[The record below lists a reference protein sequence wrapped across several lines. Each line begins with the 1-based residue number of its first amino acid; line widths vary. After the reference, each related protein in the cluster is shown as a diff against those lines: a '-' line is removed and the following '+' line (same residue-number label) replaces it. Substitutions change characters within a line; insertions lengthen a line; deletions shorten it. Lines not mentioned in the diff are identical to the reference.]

1 MAEEGESY
9 STAPSQENLPE
20 TTIWSYD
27 FSSGIPSTWGN
38 TGFYNYAGTGTGT
51 IWSAPFEYRG
61 PTTTPSSNNGS
72 RGGYAGSQL
81 PILSTTQSNGFVI
94 FDSDYRNNGGLA
106 TDACQ
111 TSTCGLHYATL
122 TTPSINLSGHS
133 QVDLN
138 FAQYYRRFKGTNNDW
153 SNGPTYIDFSV
164 NNGLTWFGGLPI
176 NDHIGGNVSTSRSN
190 QVSIPIGAYVG
201 GYSNVRIRFRFEG
214 LFYFWMLDD
223 ISLTTT
229 PSQRISFFGK
239 EGGLNPEVLLSFT
252 QGQISNGG
260 YPVGQARPLAVDANV
275 WNSGSTT
282 LSNVRLVALVIRPNG
297 QKDSL
302 YSATVPT
309 LVPNDSVHLG
319 AVFPNWVP
327 TTGQIHK
334 VVFVARTNSAR
345 WTYPD
350 TLVIDNS
357 STNLASSFASRRPQK
372 FIGAAISTSYM
383 GDGAEV
389 WTGFYINHPDTVFN
403 IEVHL
408 ASLSRPGSM
417 LECMLM
423 DSTEFELGNNNII
436 DFKQYYITASDSTNR
451 IARIPFCS
459 PHLLPK
465 GRYYV
470 KVTLYKVNAN
480 GYIGIFNDISN
491 LQHIGSNWFR
501 TAGSSN
507 RFNRYSNSI
516 QFNTPKL
523 TLGFSKFSNQ
533 VFPTANDLKLT
544 INGDSVLCAGQS
556 RTLTAPL
563 GYSYLWSNGATTQ
576 SISVNSTA
584 YYSCS
589 LSNTSCSF
597 SSNTIHLRLHAP
609 NAFSIAAQPSTTFCQ
624 GDSTRLFVPFNPT
637 TLYSWSNG
645 KTTNAQYVKAGGT
658 YTLTRV
664 DSLGCTKSSSITTTM
679 LSVPPIQITTSGPLS
694 FCPGGSVTLYATAG
708 GSSYL
713 WSTGATSQTIT
724 VNATG
729 SYGVS
734 MGLINGCTSRATPVQ
749 VVSAAPPASVIA
761 SGPLNFCPGESV
773 TLSAPAGY
781 SYLWSN
787 GATTQSITTS
797 AAGSYTVTVS
807 QNGCSSTSAAQ
818 VVAVGSSPPAT
829 VTASGP
835 ATFCQGGSVTLS
847 APAGYTYLWSNGSTA
862 QSITPTSTGSYSVT
876 VTANG
881 CSSTS
886 AAQAVVV
893 NPVPPSTV
901 SASGPLTF
909 CQGGSVSLSAP
920 AGYSYL
926 WSNGATTQSIS
937 PTASGS
943 YTVTVSANGCS
954 STSAAQAVTVNAIP
968 PSTVSASGS
977 LSLCQGGSVTLS
989 APAGYAY
996 LWSNGATTQSITAST
1011 AGSYSVTVSANG
1023 CSSTSAAQAVTVSPL
1038 PPSTVSASGPLTFC
1052 QGGSV
1057 SLSAPAGYT
1066 YLWSNGATTQSIT
1079 AFAAGS
1085 YSVTV
1090 SANGC
1095 SSTSAAQAVVVNP
1108 LPSSAVSVS
1117 GSLTFCQGSSVTLS
1131 APAGYSYL
1139 WSNGATTQSIT
1150 ASTAGSYSVTVSANG
1165 CSSTSA
1171 AQAVVVNPVP
1181 SSTVSASGPLTFCQG
1196 GSVTLSAPAGYSYLW
1211 SNGATTQS
1219 ISPTAS
1225 GSYTVTVSANGCSST
1240 SAAQAVVVNPL
1251 PSSAVSV
1258 SGSLTFCQGS
1268 SVTLSAPAGYSYLW
1282 SNGATTQSITASTAG
1297 SYSVTVSANGCSS
1310 TSAAQAVVVNP
1321 VPLSTVSASGPL
1333 TFCQGGSVSL
1343 SAPAGYTY
1351 LWSSGATTQSIT
1363 AFAAGSYSVT
1373 VTANGCSSTSAALA
1387 VTVNPNPPANV
1398 VASGP
1403 LTFCQG
1409 GSVTLVAPSGYAYV
1423 WSNGA
1428 TTQTINAAASGSYTV
1443 TVYGNGCSATSAPVQ
1458 VSVVPN
1464 PSAAV
1469 TASGPLTF
1477 CQGGSVTLVAP
1488 AGATYLWNNGAVTQS
1503 ITATTSGAYS
1513 VVVSSN
1519 GCSTGSSVQQVTV
1532 LPTPPATVVASG
1544 ALTFC
1549 VGGSVVL
1556 TAPAGYSYSW
1566 NTGATTAS
1574 ITATT
1579 SGTYSVL
1586 VSDGTCSATSSGT
1599 AVSAVPNNLNP
1610 QVFGVA
1616 LAPINTVQS
1625 YFTSQNLGNGYT
1637 WVVSGGSVVSGQG
1650 TNAVTVFL
1658 GTAGN
1663 VKVVVV
1669 ETNGFCNQSDT
1680 LTVKVSGLGSDE
1692 GAVPLMRVYPNP
1704 SNGNF
1709 TVETPSPG
1717 AALSVFDLLGRRI
1730 HHEVMSSDRLELDG
1744 IPAGLYVVRAE
1755 QGGTVWE
1762 ERLVVQ

>member
-1 MAEEGESY
+1 MNYTLPGLTLVRSFVIVFTFFCCLLGFDDASAQTLLPSVAEEGESY

-38 TGFYNYAGTGTGT
+38 TGFYNYNGPSTGT

-122 TTPSINLSGHS
+122 STPSINLTGHS

-138 FAQYYRRFKGTNNDW
+138 FTQYYRRFRGTNNDW
-153 SNGPTYIDFSV
+153 SNGPAYIDFSI

-176 NDHIGGNVSTSRSN
+176 NDHIGGNIATQRNN

-201 GYSNVRIRFRFEG
+201 GWPSVRIRFRFEG
-214 LFYFWMLDD
+214 MSYFWMLDD

-239 EGGLNPEVLLSFT
+239 QGGLNPEVLLSFT

-260 YPVGQARPLAVDANV
+260 YPVSQARPLAVDANI
-275 WNSGSTT
+275 WNSGSTV
-282 LSNVRLVALVIRPNG
+282 LSNVRLVALIIRPNG

-302 YSATVPT
+302 YSASVPP
-309 LVPNDSVHLG
+309 LLPNDSIHLG

-327 TTGQIHK
+327 TSGQIHK

-357 STNLASSFASRRPQK
+357 STNLTSSFASRRPQK
-372 FIGAAISTSYM
+372 LTFSAISTSYM
-383 GDGAEV
+383 GDGVEV
-389 WTGFYINHPDTVFN
+389 WTGFYVKQPDTVFN
-403 IEVHL
+403 FGVYL
-408 ASLSRPGSM
+408 ASFSRSGSQ
-417 LECMLM
+417 LEWALM
-423 DSTEFELGNNNII
+423 DSTQFELEAQNVIASGSY
-436 DFKQYYITASDSTNR
+436 FLTAQDSTNR
-451 IARIPFCS
+451 LAQIPFCRS
-459 PHLLPK
+459 YLLPK
-465 GRYYV
+465 GRYYIKV
-470 KVTLYKVNAN
+470 KLLKMTSN
-480 GYIGIFNDISN
+480 GYVGIFNDISN
-491 LQHIGSNWFR
+491 RQNSGSNWFR
-501 TAGSSN
+501 PGGST
-507 RFNRYSNSI
+507 RFTGYLNSI

-533 VFPTANDLKLT
+533 VIPTANDLKLT
-544 INGDSVLCAGQS
+544 INGDSVICAGQS

-576 SISVNSTA
+576 SISVNSA
-584 YYSCS
+584 GYFSCG
-589 LSNTSCSF
+589 LSNTSCGFRSD
-597 SSNTIHLRLHAP
+597 TIHLRVHAP
-609 NAFSIAAQPSTTFCQ
+609 KAFSIAAQPSTTFCQ

-637 TLYSWSNG
+637 TIYSWSNG
-645 KTTNAQYVKAGGT
+645 KTANAQYVKAGGT

-679 LSVPPIQITTSGPLS
+679 LSVPSIQITTNGPLS

-713 WSTGATSQTIT
+713 WSTGATSQIIT

-749 VVSAAPPASVIA
+749 VVSAAPPASVTA
-761 SGPLNFCPGESV
+761 SGPLNFCPGQSV

-787 GATTQSITTS
+787 GATTQSITAST
-797 AAGSYTVTVS
+797 AGSYTVTVS

-835 ATFCQGGSVTLS
+835 TTFCQGSSVTLS
-847 APAGYTYLWSNGSTA
+847 APAGYTYLWSDGTTA
-862 QSITPTSTGSYSVT
+862 QSITASTAGSYSVT
-876 VTANG
+876 VTSNG

-901 SASGPLTF
+901 
-909 CQGGSVSLSAP
+909 
-920 AGYSYL
+920 
-926 WSNGATTQSIS
+926 
-937 PTASGS
+937 TASGS
-943 YTVTVSANGCS
+943 LTF
-954 STSAAQAVTVNAIP
+954 
-968 PSTVSASGS
+968 
-977 LSLCQGGSVTLS
+977 CQGGSVTLS
-989 APAGYAY
+989 APTGYSY
-996 LWSNGATTQSITAST
+996 LWSS
-1011 AGSYSVTVSANG
+1011 
-1023 CSSTSAAQAVTVSPL
+1023 
-1038 PPSTVSASGPLTFC
+1038 
-1052 QGGSV
+1052 
-1057 SLSAPAGYT
+1057 
-1066 YLWSNGATTQSIT
+1066 GATTQSIT

-1095 SSTSAAQAVVVNP
+1095 SSTSAP
-1108 LPSSAVSVS
+1108 
-1117 GSLTFCQGSSVTLS
+1117 
-1131 APAGYSYL
+1131 
-1139 WSNGATTQSIT
+1139 
-1150 ASTAGSYSVTVSANG
+1150 
-1165 CSSTSA
+1165 
-1171 AQAVVVNPVP
+1171 
-1181 SSTVSASGPLTFCQG
+1181 
-1196 GSVTLSAPAGYSYLW
+1196 
-1211 SNGATTQS
+1211 
-1219 ISPTAS
+1219 
-1225 GSYTVTVSANGCSST
+1225 
-1240 SAAQAVVVNPL
+1240 
-1251 PSSAVSV
+1251 
-1258 SGSLTFCQGS
+1258 
-1268 SVTLSAPAGYSYLW
+1268 
-1282 SNGATTQSITASTAG
+1282 
-1297 SYSVTVSANGCSS
+1297 
-1310 TSAAQAVVVNP
+1310 
-1321 VPLSTVSASGPL
+1321 
-1333 TFCQGGSVSL
+1333 
-1343 SAPAGYTY
+1343 
-1351 LWSSGATTQSIT
+1351 
-1363 AFAAGSYSVT
+1363 
-1373 VTANGCSSTSAALA
+1373 LA

-1409 GSVTLVAPSGYAYV
+1409 GSVALVAPSGYAYV

-1428 TTQTINAAASGSYTV
+1428 TTQTINAVASGSYTV
-1443 TVYGNGCSATSAPVQ
+1443 TVYGNGCSSTSAPVQ

-1488 AGATYLWNNGAVTQS
+1488 AGATYLWSNGAVTQS
-1503 ITATTSGAYS
+1503 ITATASGTYS

-1532 LPTPPATVVASG
+1532 LPTPPATVAASG

-1579 SGTYSVL
+1579 SGTYSVV

-1616 LAPINTVQS
+1616 LAPINTVQN

-1637 WVVSGGSVVSGQG
+1637 WVVAGGSVVSGQG

-1658 GTAGN
+1658 GTTGY
-1663 VKVVVV
+1663 VKVTVV
-1669 ETNGFCNQSDT
+1669 ETNGYCNQSDT

-1692 GAVPLMRVYPNP
+1692 GEQPLMRVYPNP
-1704 SNGNF
+1704 SNGTF
-1709 TVETPSPG
+1709 TVETPLPG

-1730 HHEVMSSDRLELDG
+1730 HHELMSSDRLELDG

>member
-1 MAEEGESY
+1 
-9 STAPSQENLPE
+9 
-20 TTIWSYD
+20 
-27 FSSGIPSTWGN
+27 
-38 TGFYNYAGTGTGT
+38 
-51 IWSAPFEYRG
+51 
-61 PTTTPSSNNGS
+61 
-72 RGGYAGSQL
+72 
-81 PILSTTQSNGFVI
+81 
-94 FDSDYRNNGGLA
+94 
-106 TDACQ
+106 
-111 TSTCGLHYATL
+111 
-122 TTPSINLSGHS
+122 
-133 QVDLN
+133 
-138 FAQYYRRFKGTNNDW
+138 
-153 SNGPTYIDFSV
+153 
-164 NNGLTWFGGLPI
+164 
-176 NDHIGGNVSTSRSN
+176 
-190 QVSIPIGAYVG
+190 
-201 GYSNVRIRFRFEG
+201 
-214 LFYFWMLDD
+214 
-223 ISLTTT
+223 
-229 PSQRISFFGK
+229 
-239 EGGLNPEVLLSFT
+239 
-252 QGQISNGG
+252 
-260 YPVGQARPLAVDANV
+260 
-275 WNSGSTT
+275 
-282 LSNVRLVALVIRPNG
+282 
-297 QKDSL
+297 
-302 YSATVPT
+302 
-309 LVPNDSVHLG
+309 
-319 AVFPNWVP
+319 
-327 TTGQIHK
+327 
-334 VVFVARTNSAR
+334 
-345 WTYPD
+345 
-350 TLVIDNS
+350 
-357 STNLASSFASRRPQK
+357 
-372 FIGAAISTSYM
+372 
-383 GDGAEV
+383 
-389 WTGFYINHPDTVFN
+389 
-403 IEVHL
+403 
-408 ASLSRPGSM
+408 
-417 LECMLM
+417 MLM

-544 INGDSVLCAGQS
+544 INGDSVLCSGQS

-1165 CSSTSA
+1165 CSSTSS
-1171 AQAVVVNPVP
+1171 AQAVTVNPLP
-1181 SSTVSASGPLTFCQG
+1181 PSTVTASGPLTLCQG

-1211 SNGATTQS
+1211 SNGSTAQNIVVS
-1219 ISPTAS
+1219 AS
-1225 GSYTVTVSANGCSST
+1225 G
-1240 SAAQAVVVNPL
+1240 Q
-1251 PSSAVSV
+1251 
-1258 SGSLTFCQGS
+1258 
-1268 SVTLSAPAGYSYLW
+1268 
-1282 SNGATTQSITASTAG
+1282 
-1297 SYSVTVSANGCSS
+1297 YSVTVS
-1310 TSAAQAVVVNP
+1310 
-1321 VPLSTVSASGPL
+1321 
-1333 TFCQGGSVSL
+1333 
-1343 SAPAGYTY
+1343 
-1351 LWSSGATTQSIT
+1351 
-1363 AFAAGSYSVT
+1363 
-1373 VTANGCSSTSAALA
+1373 ANGCSSTSAALA

-1409 GSVTLVAPSGYAYV
+1409 GSVALVAPSGYAYV

-1428 TTQTINAAASGSYTV
+1428 TTQTINAVASGSYTV
-1443 TVYGNGCSATSAPVQ
+1443 TVYGNGCSATSAPIQ
-1458 VSVVPN
+1458 VSVLPN

-1488 AGATYLWNNGAVTQS
+1488 AGATYLWSNGAVTQS

-1532 LPTPPATVVASG
+1532 LPTPPATVTASG

-1574 ITATT
+1574 ITAST
-1579 SGTYSVL
+1579 SGTYSVV

-1616 LAPINTVQS
+1616 QAPINTVQN

-1663 VKVVVV
+1663 VKVAVV

-1692 GAVPLMRVYPNP
+1692 GERPQMRLYPNP

-1709 TVETPSPG
+1709 TVETPLPG
-1717 AALSVFDLLGRRI
+1717 AALSLFDLLGRRI
-1730 HHEVMSSDRLELDG
+1730 HHEVMTSDRLELDG
-1744 IPAGLYVVRAE
+1744 IPAGVYVVRAE

>member
-1 MAEEGESY
+1 MNYTLPGLTIVRSFVIVFTFFCCLLGFDDASAQTLLPSMAEEGESY

-38 TGFYNYAGTGTGT
+38 TGFYNYNGPSTGT

-122 TTPSINLSGHS
+122 STPSINLTGHS

-138 FAQYYRRFKGTNNDW
+138 FTQYYRRFRGTNNDW
-153 SNGPTYIDFSV
+153 SNGPAYIDFSI

-176 NDHIGGNVSTSRSN
+176 NDHIGGNIATQRNN

-201 GYSNVRIRFRFEG
+201 GWPSVRIRFRFEG
-214 LFYFWMLDD
+214 MSYFWMLDD

-239 EGGLNPEVLLSFT
+239 QGGLNPEVLLSFT

-260 YPVGQARPLAVDANV
+260 YPVSQARPLAVDANI
-275 WNSGSTT
+275 WNSGSTV
-282 LSNVRLVALVIRPNG
+282 LSNVRLVALIIRPNG

-302 YSATVPT
+302 YSASVPP
-309 LVPNDSVHLG
+309 LLPNDSIHLG

-327 TTGQIHK
+327 TSGQIHK

-357 STNLASSFASRRPQK
+357 STNLTSSFASRRPQK
-372 FIGAAISTSYM
+372 LTFSAISTSYM
-383 GDGAEV
+383 GDGVEV
-389 WTGFYINHPDTVFN
+389 WTGFYVKQPDTVFN
-403 IEVHL
+403 FGVYL
-408 ASLSRPGSM
+408 ASFSRSGSQ
-417 LECMLM
+417 LEWALM
-423 DSTEFELGNNNII
+423 DSTQFELEAQNVIASGSY
-436 DFKQYYITASDSTNR
+436 FLTAQDST
-451 IARIPFCS
+451 ARLAQIPFCRS
-459 PHLLPK
+459 YLLPK
-465 GRYYV
+465 GRYYIKV
-470 KVTLYKVNAN
+470 KLLKMTSN
-480 GYIGIFNDISN
+480 GYVGIFNDISN
-491 LQHIGSNWFR
+491 RQNSGSNWFR
-501 TAGSSN
+501 PGGST
-507 RFNRYSNSI
+507 RFTGYLNSI

-533 VFPTANDLKLT
+533 VIPTANDLKLT
-544 INGDSVLCAGQS
+544 INGDSVICAGQS

-576 SISVNSTA
+576 SISVNSA
-584 YYSCS
+584 GYFSCG
-589 LSNTSCSF
+589 LSNTSCGFRSD
-597 SSNTIHLRLHAP
+597 TIHLRVHAP
-609 NAFSIAAQPSTTFCQ
+609 KAFSIAAQPSTTFCQ

-637 TLYSWSNG
+637 TIYSWSNG
-645 KTTNAQYVKAGGT
+645 KTANAQYVKAGGT

-679 LSVPPIQITTSGPLS
+679 LSVPSIQITTNGPLS

-713 WSTGATSQTIT
+713 WSTGATSQIIT

-734 MGLINGCTSRATPVQ
+734 MGLINGCTFRATPVQ
-749 VVSAAPPASVIA
+749 VVSAAPPASVTA
-761 SGPLNFCPGESV
+761 SGPLNFCPGQSV

-787 GATTQSITTS
+787 GATTQSITAST
-797 AAGSYTVTVS
+797 AGSYTVTVS

-835 ATFCQGGSVTLS
+835 TTFCQGSSVTLS
-847 APAGYTYLWSNGSTA
+847 APAGYTYLWSDGTTA
-862 QSITPTSTGSYSVT
+862 
-876 VTANG
+876 
-881 CSSTS
+881 
-886 AAQAVVV
+886 
-893 NPVPPSTV
+893 
-901 SASGPLTF
+901 
-909 CQGGSVSLSAP
+909 
-920 AGYSYL
+920 
-926 WSNGATTQSIS
+926 
-937 PTASGS
+937 
-943 YTVTVSANGCS
+943 
-954 STSAAQAVTVNAIP
+954 
-968 PSTVSASGS
+968 
-977 LSLCQGGSVTLS
+977 
-989 APAGYAY
+989 
-996 LWSNGATTQSITAST
+996 QSITAST
-1011 AGSYSVTVSANG
+1011 AGSYSVTVTSNG
-1023 CSSTSAAQAVTVSPL
+1023 CSSTSAAQTVVVNPV
-1038 PPSTVSASGPLTFC
+1038 PPSTVTASGSLTFC

-1057 SLSAPAGYT
+1057 SLSAPTGYS
-1066 YLWSNGATTQSIT
+1066 YLWSSGATTQSIT

-1095 SSTSAAQAVVVNP
+1095 SSTSAP
-1108 LPSSAVSVS
+1108 
-1117 GSLTFCQGSSVTLS
+1117 
-1131 APAGYSYL
+1131 
-1139 WSNGATTQSIT
+1139 
-1150 ASTAGSYSVTVSANG
+1150 
-1165 CSSTSA
+1165 
-1171 AQAVVVNPVP
+1171 
-1181 SSTVSASGPLTFCQG
+1181 
-1196 GSVTLSAPAGYSYLW
+1196 
-1211 SNGATTQS
+1211 
-1219 ISPTAS
+1219 
-1225 GSYTVTVSANGCSST
+1225 
-1240 SAAQAVVVNPL
+1240 
-1251 PSSAVSV
+1251 
-1258 SGSLTFCQGS
+1258 
-1268 SVTLSAPAGYSYLW
+1268 
-1282 SNGATTQSITASTAG
+1282 
-1297 SYSVTVSANGCSS
+1297 
-1310 TSAAQAVVVNP
+1310 
-1321 VPLSTVSASGPL
+1321 
-1333 TFCQGGSVSL
+1333 
-1343 SAPAGYTY
+1343 
-1351 LWSSGATTQSIT
+1351 
-1363 AFAAGSYSVT
+1363 
-1373 VTANGCSSTSAALA
+1373 LA

-1409 GSVTLVAPSGYAYV
+1409 GSVALVAPSGYAYV

-1428 TTQTINAAASGSYTV
+1428 TTQTINAVASGSYTV
-1443 TVYGNGCSATSAPVQ
+1443 TVYGNGCSSTSAPVQ

-1488 AGATYLWNNGAVTQS
+1488 AGATYLWSNGAVTQS
-1503 ITATTSGAYS
+1503 ITATASGTYS

-1532 LPTPPATVVASG
+1532 LPTPPATVAASG

-1579 SGTYSVL
+1579 SGTYSVV

-1616 LAPINTVQS
+1616 LAPINTVQN

-1637 WVVSGGSVVSGQG
+1637 WVVAGGSVVSGQG

-1658 GTAGN
+1658 GTTGY
-1663 VKVVVV
+1663 VKVTVV
-1669 ETNGFCNQSDT
+1669 ETNGYCNQSDT

-1692 GAVPLMRVYPNP
+1692 GEQPLMRVYPNP
-1704 SNGNF
+1704 SNGTF
-1709 TVETPSPG
+1709 TVETPLPG

-1730 HHEVMSSDRLELDG
+1730 HHELMSSDRLELDG